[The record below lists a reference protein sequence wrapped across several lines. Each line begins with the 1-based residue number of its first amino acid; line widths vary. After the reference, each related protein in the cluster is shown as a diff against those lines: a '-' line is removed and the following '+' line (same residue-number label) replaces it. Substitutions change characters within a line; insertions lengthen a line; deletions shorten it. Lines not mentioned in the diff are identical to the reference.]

1 MLIAIVQARHQRT
14 PVQDSPVPAAA
25 WGAHELQGVGRDL
38 GRKGLDALVVDTGM
52 GEQQSHLEVHELVQ
66 PIGVAGLHPVPR
78 DDQHVVAQATAVEVG
93 QHRQRVRPD
102 RGQERICRTV
112 ENLNRGEVRL
122 KVTVADQPLHRL
134 SVGHQGARLAL
145 IPQAVGMADA

>member
-14 PVQDSPVPAAA
+14 PVQDSPVPAVLRS
-25 WGAHELQGVGRDL
+25 AHQLQGVGRDL

-52 GEQQSHLEVHELVQ
+52 GKQQRHLELHELVQ
-66 PIGVAGLHPVPR
+66 PVGVAGLHPVPR
-78 DDQHVVAQATAVEVG
+78 DDKHVVAQATAVEIG

-102 RGQERICRTV
+102 SGQERICRTI
-112 ENLNRGEVRL
+112 EKLNRGDVRL
-122 KVTVADQPLHRL
+122 KVAMADQQLHRF

-145 IPQAVGMADA
+145 IP